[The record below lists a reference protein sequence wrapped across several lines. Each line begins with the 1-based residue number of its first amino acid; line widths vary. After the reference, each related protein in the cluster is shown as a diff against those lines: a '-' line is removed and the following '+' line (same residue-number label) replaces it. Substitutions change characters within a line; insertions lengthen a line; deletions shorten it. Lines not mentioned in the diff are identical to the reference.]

1 MTGVRDRRTRLSG
14 PGIPEEAVM
23 VPLIL
28 IGAVGLVIFM
38 AASGMVRRPGE
49 RKVVMEKH
57 LIGDHDD
64 HRRYRS

>member
-1 MTGVRDRRTRLSG
+1 
-14 PGIPEEAVM
+14 M